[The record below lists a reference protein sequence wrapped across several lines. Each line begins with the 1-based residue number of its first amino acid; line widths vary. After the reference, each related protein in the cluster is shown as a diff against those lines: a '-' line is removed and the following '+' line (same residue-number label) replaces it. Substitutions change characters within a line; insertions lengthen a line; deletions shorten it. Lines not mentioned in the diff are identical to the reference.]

1 MTVTIVMYLFD
12 EINFDDDPT
21 MAYQSRTFCEDLFI
35 LIRSDQ
41 LLALLAASL
50 M

>member
-12 EINFDDDPT
+12 VINFDDNP
-21 MAYQSRTFCEDLFI
+21 MAYQSITFCEDLFI

>member
-12 EINFDDDPT
+12 VINFDDNPMT
-21 MAYQSRTFCEDLFI
+21 YQSISVCEDPFI

-41 LLALLAASL
+41 LLVLLAASL

>member
-12 EINFDDDPT
+12 VINFDDNP
-21 MAYQSRTFCEDLFI
+21 MAYQSTSVCEDLFI
-35 LIRSDQ
+35 LIRIDQ
-41 LLALLAASL
+41 SLALLAASL